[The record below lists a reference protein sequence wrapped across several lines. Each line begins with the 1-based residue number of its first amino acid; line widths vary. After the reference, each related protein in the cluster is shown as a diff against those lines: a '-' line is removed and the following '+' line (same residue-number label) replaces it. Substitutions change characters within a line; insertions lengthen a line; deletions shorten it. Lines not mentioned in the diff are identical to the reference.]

1 MPNFLIIG
9 AMKSGTTAL
18 YYYLEQHPEIYMSP
32 VKEPNFFACEDE
44 RTVRRLPGDPL
55 GVSRAAVTD
64 LKSYRELFDR
74 TAGEKAL
81 GEASHSSLYSPKAP
95 ANIQRHIPGVKLIAV
110 LRNPVER
117 AYSHFLHS
125 VRTGV
130 ERAPDFLRALEEEQR
145 GDRKGE
151 LLQDYVGW
159 GLYHGQLRRY
169 YEAFEPSNIRVYLY
183 EDLREAP
190 VRTVRD
196 VFHFLGVDDAFEPDT
211 SLKRN
216 VSGLPRNRLLDRL
229 LRSQHPLKSSLK
241 LCLPGGLRW
250 RTSEILDAL
259 KNRNLASPPPLPPET
274 RRYLVDTYRED
285 VARLEGLIGRDLSAW
300 LAYEDTL
307 RASA

>member
-1 MPNFLIIG
+1 M
-9 AMKSGTTAL
+9 
-18 YYYLEQHPEIYMSP
+18 
-32 VKEPNFFACEDE
+32 
-44 RTVRRLPGDPL
+44 
-55 GVSRAAVTD
+55 
-64 LKSYRELFDR
+64 
-74 TAGEKAL
+74 
-81 GEASHSSLYSPKAP
+81 
-95 ANIQRHIPGVKLIAV
+95 KLIAV

-241 LCLPGGLRW
+241 LCLPGGR
-250 RTSEILDAL
+250 AGG
-259 KNRNLASPPPLPPET
+259 PP
-274 RRYLVDTYRED
+274 RF
-285 VARLEGLIGRDLSAW
+285 
-300 LAYEDTL
+300 
-307 RASA
+307 